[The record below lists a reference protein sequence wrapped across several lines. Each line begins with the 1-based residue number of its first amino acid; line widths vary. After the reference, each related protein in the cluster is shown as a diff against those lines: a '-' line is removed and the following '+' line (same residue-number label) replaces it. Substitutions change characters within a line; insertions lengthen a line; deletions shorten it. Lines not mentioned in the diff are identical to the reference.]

1 MYIIIKKTMKKILYL
16 IVSIFLLT
24 SCVKYEQSPL
34 LSLSG
39 EYRIDKVTYEEVD
52 NTSSSNNMVYY
63 PGDLYV
69 NPSEKFPMDTIEV
82 GFTRLHMDYSMMRF
96 KPLNN
101 PDGSVNWTKE
111 YYYYVHGQTTQYSL
125 GYIQV
130 DIDGS
135 TRTFKIV
142 DDAAESLV
150 LRTTGTWASGNAGSN
165 VSVTMVMTRVGP

>member
-1 MYIIIKKTMKKILYL
+1 MKRFFYIVI
-16 IVSIFLLT
+16 SIFLLT
-24 SCVKYEQSPL
+24 SCVKYEQPTL
-34 LSLSG
+34 VSLSG

-69 NPSEKFPMDTIEV
+69 NPSEKFPMDSIAV
-82 GFTRLHMDYSMMRF
+82 GFTRIHMDYSMMRF
-96 KPLNN
+96 KPLDN
-101 PDGSVNWTKE
+101 PDGSVTWTKE
-111 YYYYVHGQTTQYSL
+111 YYYYVHGQTTQYDL

-142 DDAAESLV
+142 DDGNETLV
-150 LRTTGTWASGNAGSN
+150 LRTTGTWANGNAGSN
-165 VSVTMVMTRVGP
+165 VSVTLLLTRVGP

>member
-1 MYIIIKKTMKKILYL
+1 MKSLFFLL
-16 IVSIFLLT
+16 ISVFVLT
-24 SCVKYEQSPL
+24 SCVKYEQAPL

-39 EYRIDKVTYEEVD
+39 EYRFDKITYEEVD

-69 NPSEKFPMDTIEV
+69 NPSESFPMDSIQV

-96 KPLNN
+96 SPINN

-111 YYYYVHGQTTQYSL
+111 YYYYVHGQTTQFDL

-130 DIDGS
+130 QIDGS
-135 TRTFKIV
+135 VRTFKII
-142 DDAAESLV
+142 DDGDESLV
-150 LRTTGTWASGNAGSN
+150 LRTTGTWANGNAGSD
-165 VSVTMVMTRVGP
+165 VSVTLFLTRAGP

>member
-1 MYIIIKKTMKKILYL
+1 MKRFFYIII
-16 IVSIFLLT
+16 SIFLLT
-24 SCVKYEQSPL
+24 SCVKYEQPTL
-34 LSLSG
+34 VSLSG

-69 NPSEKFPMDTIEV
+69 NPSEKFPMDSIAV
-82 GFTRLHMDYSMMRF
+82 GFTRIHMDYSMMRF
-96 KPLNN
+96 KPIDN
-101 PDGSVNWTKE
+101 PDGSVTWTKE
-111 YYYYVHGQTTQYSL
+111 YYYYVHGQTTQYDL

-142 DDAAESLV
+142 DDGNETLV
-150 LRTTGTWASGNAGSN
+150 LRTTGTWANGNAGSN
-165 VSVTMVMTRVGP
+165 VSVTMILTRVGP

>member
-1 MYIIIKKTMKKILYL
+1 MKRFFYIII
-16 IVSIFLLT
+16 SIFLLT
-24 SCVKYEQSPL
+24 SCVKYEQPTL
-34 LSLSG
+34 VSLSG

-69 NPSEKFPMDTIEV
+69 NPSEKFPMDSIAV
-82 GFTRLHMDYSMMRF
+82 GFTRIHMDYSIMRF
-96 KPLNN
+96 KPIDN
-101 PDGSVNWTKE
+101 PDGSVTWTKE
-111 YYYYVHGQTTQYSL
+111 YYYYVHGQTTQYDL

-142 DDAAESLV
+142 DDGNETLV
-150 LRTTGTWASGNAGSN
+150 LRTTGTWANGNAGSN
-165 VSVTMVMTRVGP
+165 VSVTLLLTRVGP

>member
-1 MYIIIKKTMKKILYL
+1 MLET
-16 IVSIFLLT
+16 
-24 SCVKYEQSPL
+24 ERQSAAKSKVHFGKVQR
-34 LSLSG
+34 LS
-39 EYRIDKVTYEEVD
+39 E
-52 NTSSSNNMVYY
+52 
-63 PGDLYV
+63 
-69 NPSEKFPMDTIEV
+69 
-82 GFTRLHMDYSMMRF
+82 RF
-96 KPLNN
+96 SPLNN

-111 YYYYVHGQTTQYSL
+111 YFYYVHGQTTQYSL

-150 LRTTGTWASGNAGSN
+150 LRTTGTWANGNAGSD

>member
-1 MYIIIKKTMKKILYL
+1 MKRFFYIII
-16 IVSIFLLT
+16 SIFLLT
-24 SCVKYEQSPL
+24 SCVKYEQSTL
-34 LSLSG
+34 VSLSG

-69 NPSEKFPMDTIEV
+69 NPSEKFPMDSIAV
-82 GFTRLHMDYSMMRF
+82 GFTRIHMDYSMMRF
-96 KPLNN
+96 KPIDN
-101 PDGSVNWTKE
+101 PDGSVTWTKE
-111 YYYYVHGQTTQYSL
+111 YYYYVHGQTTQYDL

-142 DDAAESLV
+142 DDGNETLV
-150 LRTTGTWASGNAGSN
+150 LRTTGTWANGNAGSN
-165 VSVTMVMTRVGP
+165 VSVTMILTRVGP

>member
-1 MYIIIKKTMKKILYL
+1 MKSLFYL
-16 IVSIFLLT
+16 IISFFVLT
-24 SCVKYEQSPL
+24 SCVKYEQPKL
-34 LSLSG
+34 VSLSG

-69 NPSEKFPMDTIEV
+69 NPSEVFPMDSIEV
-82 GFTRLHMDYSMMRF
+82 GFTRIHMDYSMMRF
-96 KPLNN
+96 KPIDN

-111 YYYYVHGQTTQYSL
+111 YYYYVHGQTTQYDL

-130 DIDGS
+130 NIDGS

-142 DDAAESLV
+142 DDGHETLV
-150 LRTTGTWASGNAGSN
+150 LRTTGTWANGNAGSN
-165 VSVTMVMTRVGP
+165 VSVTLIMTRVGH

>member
-1 MYIIIKKTMKKILYL
+1 MKSVFLILT
-16 IVSIFLLT
+16 SIFFLT
-24 SCVKYEQSPL
+24 SCVKYEQPEL
-34 LSLSG
+34 VSLSG

-69 NPSEKFPMDTIEV
+69 NPSEVFPMDSIEV
-82 GFTRLHMDYSMMRF
+82 GFTRIHMDYSMMRF
-96 KPLNN
+96 KPIDN

-111 YYYYVHGQTTQYSL
+111 YYYYVHGQTTQYDL

-142 DDAAESLV
+142 DDGNETLV
-150 LRTTGTWASGNAGSN
+150 LRTTGTWANGNAGSN
-165 VSVTMVMTRVGP
+165 VSVTLVMTRVGP